1 MSNYLSEHDIKYLHT
16 FAELGDERKA
26 LTQVFGKYTPIKRHT
41 EILSKPL
48 ARKKLKEIVS
58 TAIADMEQ
66 GAYASLRKLTNIQN
80 TNLNDVI
87 DLQTG
92 VFKEDID
99 DRYVD
104 AIKSVKYDAETGGVL
119 QITMHD
125 KLKAIETGMKFT
137 GLLNKKV
144 DVNVNLSITE
154 QLRADVV
161 PDSDVDAFLKKFLAS
176 PTDDAIEA
184 EVTETEKVEGTND

>member
-1 MSNYLSEHDIKYLHT
+1 MSNFLSEHDIKYLHA

-26 LTQVFGKYTPIKRHT
+26 LTEVFGKYTPKKRHM

-48 ARKKLKEIVS
+48 ARKKLKEIV
-58 TAIADMEQ
+58 AAAVADMEQ

-80 TNLNDVI
+80 ANLNDII
-87 DLQTG
+87 DLRTG
-92 VFKEDID
+92 NFKEDID
-99 DRYVD
+99 DCYVD

-137 GLLNKKV
+137 GLLNKQI

-154 QLRADVV
+154 QLRADNV
-161 PDSDVDAFLKKFLAS
+161 PDSEVDLFLKKFLAA
-176 PTDDAIEA
+176 PDDDVIEA
-184 EVTETEKVEGTND
+184 ELDGVEKVEVEND